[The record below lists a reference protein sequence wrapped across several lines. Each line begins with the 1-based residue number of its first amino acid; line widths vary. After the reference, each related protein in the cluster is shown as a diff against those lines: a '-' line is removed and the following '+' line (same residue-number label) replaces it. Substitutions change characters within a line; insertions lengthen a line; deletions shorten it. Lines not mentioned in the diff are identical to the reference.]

1 MSTNNETYAYN
12 INDMTSH
19 YNKFLDISTNYDP
32 GIDSRGGSI
41 ERNDS
46 INKND
51 LKNFSYSF
59 DKKHKKTVDYKFKTE
74 YNEKNNGNNYN
85 IIKNTFSGSQNKFIK
100 NENNI
105 ISENEEYTQNTIII
119 KNNKEF
125 KNKHSPFL
133 EKKVS
138 INLSPT
144 FNNLSKNEYKQKKNK
159 Y

>member
-1 MSTNNETYAYN
+1 M
-12 INDMTSH
+12 
-19 YNKFLDISTNYDP
+19 
-32 GIDSRGGSI
+32 
-41 ERNDS
+41 
-46 INKND
+46 
-51 LKNFSYSF
+51 
-59 DKKHKKTVDYKFKTE
+59 DYKFKTE

-105 ISENEEYTQNTIII
+105 ISENEEYTQNTMII